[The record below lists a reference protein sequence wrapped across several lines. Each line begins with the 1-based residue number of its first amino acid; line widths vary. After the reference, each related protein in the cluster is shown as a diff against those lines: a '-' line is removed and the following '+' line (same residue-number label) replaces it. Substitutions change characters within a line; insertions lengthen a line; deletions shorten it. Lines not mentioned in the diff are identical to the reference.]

1 MVEVPYVDTAP
12 VFEDEVIH
20 KGENMIHVRWNPY
33 LNCHEAD
40 VYQVKAIGTKT
51 SYKHVGSTA
60 GKSTLQAR
68 HIDQGL
74 AITSNLM

>member
-1 MVEVPYVDTAP
+1 LVEVPYVDTAP
-12 VFEDEVIH
+12 AFEDEIIH
-20 KGENMIHVRWNPY
+20 KGEYMIHVRWNPY

-60 GKSTLQAR
+60 GKSKS
-68 HIDQGL
+68 L
-74 AITSNLM
+74 AISDAEKLIVD